1 MNLLNKWRDI
11 KHPRAFLICIATIIL
26 FFKSIYFH
34 ALTFGEFPRFECGMA
49 LTLYK
54 FYMAK
59 LLCPILISSIL
70 LLTSKKYWVI
80 FCMLFADLL
89 CLANIIYFKSYD
101 LFLTID
107 DVLLVGNMDGAWT
120 SLEAYLD
127 VRLLMFPLTTL
138 LWIVLSNFWKCCNVL
153 NIKAICLWGGVIF
166 LLLIVGYVNNILIYD
181 YTDACRI
188 AKFSNRPKDIPFTF
202 KKYCRLPFLGLAM
215 HSIDNR
221 TYVYEQSILSYFPS
235 SVIAF
240 VRDCG
245 KKVELTARDVSLVEK
260 LTNSET
266 NNIHIEPTHSVI
278 IILVESLESWV
289 INQCIDGVE
298 LTPFLNKLTSSQKV
312 LYCDK
317 IKSQTLAGNSGDGQM
332 IVNSGLLPLKHG
344 AACMSFYSN
353 VYPNIADLYSS
364 SYTINPWP
372 HIWNQTVMSKRY
384 GYKQLLEPAPN
395 EEWHD
400 ADVLNESSKAID
412 NITSKFCVMAI
423 TVSMHSP
430 FDRISNR
437 LDLSNKTPELLRKYM
452 GCVNYTDKCIE
463 HFLSSQLNDSVRE
476 NTTIVITGD
485 HTIFKPA
492 MLADYKDYLTNK
504 NLSIASKENYCP
516 LIIYSPKI
524 ESNVQIDE
532 QCYQMDIFPTIL
544 HLIGCEEYYWKGFG
558 VNLLDSAARHNRPIT
573 EIDAYELSDRLIRSN
588 YFSSYTG
595 Y

>member
-1 MNLLNKWRDI
+1 MNLLNKWRNI

-34 ALTFGEFPRFECGMA
+34 ALTFGEFPRFECGMV

-70 LLTSKKYWVI
+70 LLTSKKYWVTL
-80 FCMLFADLL
+80 CMLFADLL

-120 SLEAYLD
+120 SIEAYLD
-127 VRLLMFPLTTL
+127 MRLLMFPLSTL
-138 LWIVLSNFWKCCNVL
+138 LWTALPISLKNHNTL
-153 NIKAICLWGGVIF
+153 NIKIIQWGGVIF
-166 LLLIVGYVNNILIYD
+166 LLSIVGYVNNILIYD

-245 KKVELTARDVSLVEK
+245 KKVELTTHDISLVEK
-260 LTNSET
+260 LTNPES

-298 LTPFLNKLTSSQKV
+298 LTPFLNKLTSTQKV

-353 VYPNIADLYSS
+353 VYPNIANLYSS

-384 GYKQLLEPAPN
+384 GYKQLLEPVPN
-395 EEWHD
+395 EEWQD
-400 ADVLNESSKAID
+400 ADVLNASSRAID
-412 NITSKFCVMAI
+412 NATSKFCLMGI

-430 FDRISNR
+430 FNRISNR
-437 LDLSNKTPELLRKYM
+437 LDLSNHTPDLLQKYM
-452 GCVNYTDKCIE
+452 ECVNYTDKCIE
-463 HFLSSQLNDSVRE
+463 YFVSCQLNDSTRE
-476 NTTIVITGD
+476 NTTIVITSD
-485 HTIFKPA
+485 HTIFKSA
-492 MLADYKDYLTNK
+492 VLTDFVGYATQQ
-504 NLSIASKENYCP
+504 NLSIAAKENYCP
-516 LIIYSPKI
+516 LIVYSPQI
-524 ESNVQIDE
+524 DGNVQIDE
-532 QCYQMDIFPTIL
+532 LCYQMDIFPTIL
-544 HLIGCEEYYWKGFG
+544 HLIGCEDYYWKGFG
-558 VNLLDSAARHNRPIT
+558 VNLLDSVARNNRPIT
-573 EIDAYELSDRLIRSN
+573 EEEAFMLSDKIIRAN
-588 YFSSYTG
+588 YFSTLTH
-595 Y
+595 

>member
-1 MNLLNKWRDI
+1 MNLLNKCRNI
-11 KHPRAFLICIATIIL
+11 KHPRTFLICVATLIL

-34 ALTFGEFPRFECGMA
+34 ALTFSEFPRFECDMA

-70 LLTSKKYWVI
+70 LLTSKKYWVTL
-80 FCMLFADLL
+80 CMLFADLL
-89 CLANIIYFKSYD
+89 CLANIIYFKCYD

-120 SLEAYLD
+120 SIEAYLD
-127 VRLLMFPLTTL
+127 IRLLMFPLSTL
-138 LWIVLSNFWKCCNVL
+138 LWIALPISLKNHNAL
-153 NIKAICLWGGVIF
+153 NIKTIQWGGVIF

-235 SVIAF
+235 VVIAF
-240 VRDCG
+240 VRDCR
-245 KKVELTARDVSLVEK
+245 KKVELTAHDISLVEK
-260 LTNSET
+260 LTNSDT
-266 NNIHIEPTHSVI
+266 NNFHIEPTHSVI

-298 LTPFLNKLTSSQKV
+298 LTPFLNRLTSSQKI

-344 AACMSFYSN
+344 VACMSFYSN
-353 VYPNIADLYSS
+353 VYPNIANLYSS

-395 EEWHD
+395 EEWQD
-400 ADVLNESSKAID
+400 ADVLKASSMAID
-412 NITSKFCVMAI
+412 NATSKFCLMGI

-437 LDLSNKTPELLRKYM
+437 LDLSNHTPDLLQKYM
-452 GCVNYTDKCIE
+452 ECVNYTDKCIE
-463 HFLSSQLNDSVRE
+463 YFVSSQLNDSVRE
-476 NTTIVITGD
+476 NTTIVITSD

-492 MLADYKDYLTNK
+492 MLTDYVDYATHK

-516 LIIYSPKI
+516 LIIYSPQI
-524 ESNVQIDE
+524 EGNVQIDE
-532 QCYQMDIFPTIL
+532 LCYQMDIFPTIL
-544 HLIGCEEYYWKGFG
+544 HLIGCEDYYWKGFG
-558 VNLLDSAARHNRPIT
+558 VNLLDSVARRNRPIT
-573 EIDAYELSDRLIRSN
+573 EKEAYELSDKLIRSN
-588 YFSSYTG
+588 YFSSYVDK
-595 Y
+595 

>member
-1 MNLLNKWRDI
+1 
-11 KHPRAFLICIATIIL
+11 
-26 FFKSIYFH
+26 
-34 ALTFGEFPRFECGMA
+34 MA
-49 LTLYK
+49 
-54 FYMAK
+54 
-59 LLCPILISSIL
+59 
-70 LLTSKKYWVI
+70 
-80 FCMLFADLL
+80 
-89 CLANIIYFKSYD
+89 
-101 LFLTID
+101 
-107 DVLLVGNMDGAWT
+107 G
-120 SLEAYLD
+120 
-127 VRLLMFPLTTL
+127 
-138 LWIVLSNFWKCCNVL
+138 
-153 NIKAICLWGGVIF
+153 GGVIS

-240 VRDCG
+240 IRDCG
-245 KKVELTARDVSLVEK
+245 KKVGLTARDVSLVEK

-353 VYPNIADLYSS
+353 IYPNIANLYSS

-384 GYKQLLEPAPN
+384 GYKQLLEPAPD
-395 EEWHD
+395 EEWQD
-400 ADVLNESSKAID
+400 ADVLNASSRAID
-412 NITSKFCVMAI
+412 NATSKFCLMGI

-430 FDRISNR
+430 FNRISNR
-437 LDLSNKTPELLRKYM
+437 LDLSNHTPDLLQKYM
-452 GCVNYTDKCIE
+452 ECVNYTDKCIE
-463 HFLSSQLNDSVRE
+463 YFVSCQLNDSTRE
-476 NTTIVITGD
+476 NTTIVITSD
-485 HTIFKPA
+485 HTIFKSA
-492 MLADYKDYLTNK
+492 VLTDFVGYATQQ
-504 NLSIASKENYCP
+504 NLSIAAKENYCP
-516 LIIYSPKI
+516 LIVYSPQI
-524 ESNVQIDE
+524 DGNVQIE
-532 QCYQMDIFPTIL
+532 ELCYQMDIFPTIL
-544 HLIGCEEYYWKGFG
+544 HLIGCEDYYWKGFG
-558 VNLLDSAARHNRPIT
+558 VNLLDSVARNNRPIT
-573 EIDAYELSDRLIRSN
+573 EEEAFILSDKIIRAN
-588 YFSSYTG
+588 YFSTLTH
-595 Y
+595 

>member
-1 MNLLNKWRDI
+1 MNLLNKCRNI
-11 KHPRAFLICIATIIL
+11 RHPRTFLICAATLIL

-34 ALTFGEFPRFECGMA
+34 ALTFSEFPRFGCDMA

-59 LLCPILISSIL
+59 LLCPILVASIL
-70 LLTSKKYWVI
+70 LLTPKKYWVTL
-80 FCMLFADLL
+80 CMLLADLL
-89 CLANIIYFKSYD
+89 CIANIIYFKCYD

-107 DVLLVGNMDGAWT
+107 DILLVGNMDGAWT
-120 SLEAYLD
+120 SIEAYLD
-127 VRLLMFPLTTL
+127 VRLLMFLISTL
-138 LWIVLSNFWKCCNVL
+138 LWIVLSIPVKIHNRL
-153 NIKAICLWGGVIF
+153 NISTMGGVICF
-166 LLLIVGYVNNILIYD
+166 LCVLGYVNNILVYD

-188 AKFSNRPKDIPFTF
+188 AKFSNRDKDTPFTL

-240 VRDCG
+240 VRDSG
-245 KKVELTARDVSLVEK
+245 KKVELTVQDISLIEK
-260 LTNSET
+260 LTNTET
-266 NNIHIEPTHSVI
+266 CNNHLEPTHSVI

-289 INQCIDGVE
+289 INQFIDGVE

-353 VYPNIADLYSS
+353 VYPNIANLYSS

-395 EEWHD
+395 EEWQD
-400 ADVLNESSKAID
+400 ADVLKASSMAID
-412 NITSKFCVMAI
+412 NATSKFCLMGI

-430 FDRISNR
+430 FTRVSNP
-437 LDLSNKTPELLRKYM
+437 LDLSNHTPDLLQKYM
-452 GCVNYTDKCIE
+452 ECVNYTDKCIE
-463 HFLSSQLNDSVRE
+463 YFVSSQLNDSVRE
-476 NTTIVITGD
+476 NTTIVITSD

-492 MLADYKDYLTNK
+492 MLTDYVDYATHK

-516 LIIYSPKI
+516 LIIYSPQI
-524 ESNVQIDE
+524 EGNVQIDE
-532 QCYQMDIFPTIL
+532 LCYQMDIFPTIM
-544 HLIGCEEYYWKGFG
+544 HLIGCEDYYWKGFG
-558 VNLLDSAARHNRPIT
+558 VNLLDSVARRNRPIT
-573 EIDAYELSDRLIRSN
+573 EKEAYELSDKLIRSN
-588 YFSSYTG
+588 YFSSYVDK
-595 Y
+595 

>member
-1 MNLLNKWRDI
+1 MNLLNKWRNI

-34 ALTFGEFPRFECGMA
+34 ALTFGEFPRFECGMV

-70 LLTSKKYWVI
+70 LLTSKKYWVTL
-80 FCMLFADLL
+80 CMLFADLL

-120 SLEAYLD
+120 SIEAYLD
-127 VRLLMFPLTTL
+127 MRLLMFPLSTL
-138 LWIVLSNFWKCCNVL
+138 LWTALPISLKNHNTL
-153 NIKAICLWGGVIF
+153 NIKIIQWGGVIF
-166 LLLIVGYVNNILIYD
+166 LLSIVGYVNNILIYD

-235 SVIAF
+235 VVIAF

-245 KKVELTARDVSLVEK
+245 KKVELTAHDISLVEK
-260 LTNSET
+260 LTNSDT
-266 NNIHIEPTHSVI
+266 NNFHIEPTHSVI

-298 LTPFLNKLTSSQKV
+298 LTPFLNRLTSSQKI

-344 AACMSFYSN
+344 VACMSFYSN
-353 VYPNIADLYSS
+353 VYLNIANLYSS

-384 GYKQLLEPAPN
+384 GYKQLLEPVPN
-395 EEWHD
+395 EEWQD
-400 ADVLNESSKAID
+400 ADVLNASSRAID
-412 NITSKFCVMAI
+412 NATSKFCLMGI

-430 FDRISNR
+430 FNRISNR
-437 LDLSNKTPELLRKYM
+437 LDLSNHTPDLLQKYM
-452 GCVNYTDKCIE
+452 ECVNYTDKCIE
-463 HFLSSQLNDSVRE
+463 YFVSCQLNDSTRE
-476 NTTIVITGD
+476 NTTIVITSD
-485 HTIFKPA
+485 HTIFKSA
-492 MLADYKDYLTNK
+492 VLTDFVGYATQQ
-504 NLSIASKENYCP
+504 NLSIAAKENYCP
-516 LIIYSPKI
+516 LIVYSPQI
-524 ESNVQIDE
+524 DGNVQIDE
-532 QCYQMDIFPTIL
+532 LCYQMDIFPTIL
-544 HLIGCEEYYWKGFG
+544 HLIGCEDYYWKGFG
-558 VNLLDSAARHNRPIT
+558 VNLLDSVARNNRPIT
-573 EIDAYELSDRLIRSN
+573 EEEAFMLSDKIIRAN
-588 YFSSYTG
+588 YFSTLTH
-595 Y
+595 

>member
-1 MNLLNKWRDI
+1 
-11 KHPRAFLICIATIIL
+11 
-26 FFKSIYFH
+26 
-34 ALTFGEFPRFECGMA
+34 MA
-49 LTLYK
+49 
-54 FYMAK
+54 
-59 LLCPILISSIL
+59 
-70 LLTSKKYWVI
+70 V
-80 FCMLFADLL
+80 
-89 CLANIIYFKSYD
+89 
-101 LFLTID
+101 
-107 DVLLVGNMDGAWT
+107 
-120 SLEAYLD
+120 E
-127 VRLLMFPLTTL
+127 
-138 LWIVLSNFWKCCNVL
+138 
-153 NIKAICLWGGVIF
+153 GGVIS

-532 QCYQMDIFPTIL
+532 LCYQMDIFPTIL

-558 VNLLDSAARHNRPIT
+558 VNLLDSARHNRPIT

>member
-1 MNLLNKWRDI
+1 
-11 KHPRAFLICIATIIL
+11 
-26 FFKSIYFH
+26 
-34 ALTFGEFPRFECGMA
+34 MA
-49 LTLYK
+49 
-54 FYMAK
+54 
-59 LLCPILISSIL
+59 
-70 LLTSKKYWVI
+70 V
-80 FCMLFADLL
+80 
-89 CLANIIYFKSYD
+89 
-101 LFLTID
+101 
-107 DVLLVGNMDGAWT
+107 
-120 SLEAYLD
+120 
-127 VRLLMFPLTTL
+127 
-138 LWIVLSNFWKCCNVL
+138 
-153 NIKAICLWGGVIF
+153 GGVIS

-353 VYPNIADLYSS
+353 IYPNIADLYSS

-384 GYKQLLEPAPN
+384 GYKQLLEPAPD
-395 EEWHD
+395 EEWQD

-437 LDLSNKTPELLRKYM
+437 LDLSNKTPAILRKYM
-452 GCVNYTDKCIE
+452 GCVNYTDKSIE

-492 MLADYKDYLTNK
+492 MLADYKDYLSNK

-532 QCYQMDIFPTIL
+532 LCYQMDIFPTIL

-588 YFSSYTG
+588 YFSSYAG

>member
-1 MNLLNKWRDI
+1 MNLLNKCRNI
-11 KHPRAFLICIATIIL
+11 RHPRTFLICAATLIL

-34 ALTFGEFPRFECGMA
+34 ALTFGEFPRFECGMV

-70 LLTSKKYWVI
+70 LLTSKKYWVT

-120 SLEAYLD
+120 SIEAYLD
-127 VRLLMFPLTTL
+127 MRLLMFPLSTL
-138 LWIVLSNFWKCCNVL
+138 LWTALPISLKNHNTL
-153 NIKAICLWGGVIF
+153 NIKIIQWGGVIF
-166 LLLIVGYVNNILIYD
+166 LLSIVGYVNNILIYD

-353 VYPNIADLYSS
+353 VYPNIANLYSS

-372 HIWNQTVMSKRY
+372 YIWNQTVMSKRY

-395 EEWHD
+395 EEWQD
-400 ADVLNESSKAID
+400 ADVLNESSKVID
-412 NITSKFCVMAI
+412 NVTSKFCVMAI

-430 FDRISNR
+430 FNRISNR
-437 LDLSNKTPELLRKYM
+437 LDLSNHTPDLLQKYM
-452 GCVNYTDKCIE
+452 ECVNYTDKCIE
-463 HFLSSQLNDSVRE
+463 YFVSCQLNDSTRE
-476 NTTIVITGD
+476 NTTIVITSD
-485 HTIFKPA
+485 HTIFKSA
-492 MLADYKDYLTNK
+492 VLTDFVGYATQQ
-504 NLSIASKENYCP
+504 NLSIAAKENYCP
-516 LIIYSPKI
+516 LIVYSPQI
-524 ESNVQIDE
+524 DGNVQIDE
-532 QCYQMDIFPTIL
+532 LCYQMDIFPTIL
-544 HLIGCEEYYWKGFG
+544 HLIGCEDYYWKGFG
-558 VNLLDSAARHNRPIT
+558 VNLLDSVARNNRPIT
-573 EIDAYELSDRLIRSN
+573 EEEAFILSDKIIRAN
-588 YFSSYTG
+588 YFSTLTH
-595 Y
+595 

>member
-34 ALTFGEFPRFECGMA
+34 ALTFGEFPRFECDMA

-70 LLTSKKYWVI
+70 LLTSKKYWVTL
-80 FCMLFADLL
+80 CMLFADLL
-89 CLANIIYFKSYD
+89 CLANIIYFKCYD

-120 SLEAYLD
+120 SIEAYLD
-127 VRLLMFPLTTL
+127 MRLLMFPLSTF
-138 LWIVLSNFWKCCNVL
+138 LWIVLSNFWKCCNLL
-153 NIKAICLWGGVIF
+153 NIKAICLWGGVIS

-245 KKVELTARDVSLVEK
+245 KKVELTTHDISLVEK
-260 LTNSET
+260 LTNPES

-298 LTPFLNKLTSSQKV
+298 LTPFLNKLTSTQKV
-312 LYCDK
+312 LYFDK

-364 SYTINPWP
+364 SCTINPWP

-384 GYKQLLEPAPN
+384 GYKQLLEPAPD

-430 FDRISNR
+430 FNRINNR
-437 LDLSNKTPELLRKYM
+437 LDLSNKTPAMLRKYM
-452 GCVNYTDKCIE
+452 ECVNYTDKCIE

-532 QCYQMDIFPTIL
+532 LCYQMDIFPTIL